1 MNGVKVFADRLK
13 QGADNEDVVED
24 GQADKDAVE
33 DGGQLLAQQD
43 GYRDKVSRQSS
54 QAYDG
59 LKQRVFNF
67 IVNLTYFFKLLPII
81 VGPRFIN

>member
-59 LKQRVFNF
+59 LKQRVFNL
-67 IVNLTYFFKLLPII
+67 IVNHLP
-81 VGPRFIN
+81 

>member
-67 IVNLTYFFKLLPII
+67 IVNHLP
-81 VGPRFIN
+81 